1 MSTKRKSK
9 RNWWVTILG
18 SIATLFF
25 MTPLLG
31 AIYTSLR
38 TNNAINSGAFIWEFD
53 RSWSHYRNAMG
64 AAGYDFAK
72 FFQNSIAI
80 SIGTVILVILI
91 SFPAS
96 YAIVRLG
103 FGGPWL
109 LRLALALR
117 ITPAIFFIIP
127 FYKLFTSLALIDKQI
142 GLILA
147 NSFVNITLAI
157 LVFSGTI
164 NDLPLEIEEAAS
176 VDGASIWR
184 TLRSIVFPL
193 LGPGLAAVGV
203 LTFLFSWSDYL
214 FAVVLSSSDS
224 TPVTVGAA
232 NFVTS
237 YGVRWGDISAAVV
250 LSVLPPLIFATAAQR
265 YLVKGLSS
273 GAVKG

>member
-1 MSTKRKSK
+1 MK
-9 RNWWVTILG
+9 RNWGVTSAVAVIVFIFL
-18 SIATLFF
+18 
-25 MTPLLG
+25 TPLTG
-31 AIYTSLR
+31 AFYTSLR
-38 TNNAINSGAFIWEFD
+38 TDAAIASGPFVWEFD
-53 RSWSHYRNAMG
+53 SNWTHYKNALG
-64 AAGYDFAK
+64 AAGYDFPS
-72 FFQNSIAI
+72 FFRNSIII
-80 SIGTVILVILI
+80 SLGTVILTILI

-117 ITPAIFFIIP
+117 ITPAIFFVIP
-127 FYKLFTSLALIDKQI
+127 FYKLFTAYGLIDRPL

-147 NSFVNITLAI
+147 NSFINMTLAL
-157 LVFSGTI
+157 LVFAGAI
-164 NDLPLEIEEAAS
+164 KEMPLEIEEAAA
-176 VDGASIWR
+176 VDGASIWM
-184 TLRSIVFPL
+184 TLRKIVLPL

-214 FAVVLSSSDS
+214 FAVVLTSSEA

-237 YGVRWGDISAAVV
+237 YGVRWGDISAAVC
-250 LSVLPPLIFATAAQR
+250 LSILPPLVFATAAQK

>member
-1 MSTKRKSK
+1 MKK
-9 RNWWVTILG
+9 NWGVTTAASCIVFIFL
-18 SIATLFF
+18 IPLF
-25 MTPLLG
+25 G

-38 TNNAINSGAFIWEFD
+38 TDEAIASGPFVWEFD
-53 RSWSHYRNAMG
+53 ADWTHYRNALG
-64 AAGYDFAK
+64 AAGYDFPS
-72 FFQNSIAI
+72 FFRNSIVI
-80 SIGTVILVILI
+80 SLGTVALTILV

-117 ITPAIFFIIP
+117 ITPAIFFVIP
-127 FYKLFTSLALIDKQI
+127 FYKLFTAYNLIDSPLA
-142 GLILA
+142 LILA
-147 NSFVNITLAI
+147 NSFINMTLAL
-157 LVFSGTI
+157 LVFAGAI
-164 NDLPLEIEEAAS
+164 REMPIEIEEAAA
-176 VDGASIWR
+176 VDGASIWM
-184 TLRSIVFPL
+184 TLRRIILPL
-193 LGPGLAAVGV
+193 MGPGLAAVGV

-214 FAVVLSSSDS
+214 FAVVLTSSEA

-237 YGVRWGDISAAVV
+237 YGVRWGDISAAVC
-250 LSVLPPLIFATAAQR
+250 LSILPPLVFATAAQK

>member
-1 MSTKRKSK
+1 MKKK
-9 RNWWVTILG
+9 WVITLITTP
-18 SIATLFF
+18 IVTLFLV
-25 MTPLLG
+25 PLLG
-31 AIYTSLR
+31 AFYTSLR
-38 TNNAINSGAFIWEFD
+38 TDEAIASGPFIWHFD
-53 RSWSHYRNAMG
+53 SNFTHYRNALG
-64 AAGYDFAK
+64 AAGYDFPS
-72 FFQNSIAI
+72 FFRNSVII
-80 SIGTVILVILI
+80 SLGTVLLTVLV

-127 FYKLFTSLALIDKQI
+127 FYKLFTIFGLIDRLP

-147 NSFVNITLAI
+147 NTFVNMTLAL
-157 LVFSGTI
+157 LVFSGSI
-164 NDLPLEIEEAAS
+164 KDMPIEIEEAAA
-176 VDGASIWR
+176 VDGASIWM
-184 TLRSIVFPL
+184 TLRKVVFPL

-214 FAVVLSSSDS
+214 FAVVLTSSES

-237 YGVRWGDISAAVV
+237 YGVRWGDISAAVC
-250 LSVLPPLIFATAAQR
+250 LSVLPPLVFATAAQR
-265 YLVKGLSS
+265 YLIKGLSS

>member
-1 MSTKRKSK
+1 MK
-9 RNWWVTILG
+9 RNWGITSFVALIVFIFL
-18 SIATLFF
+18 I
-25 MTPLLG
+25 PLTG
-31 AIYTSLR
+31 AFYTSLR
-38 TNNAINSGAFIWEFD
+38 TDAAIASGPFVWEFD
-53 RSWSHYRNAMG
+53 SKWTHYKNALG
-64 AAGYDFAK
+64 AAGYDFPS
-72 FFQNSIAI
+72 FFRNSIII
-80 SIGTVILVILI
+80 SLGTVILTILI

-117 ITPAIFFIIP
+117 ITPAIFFVIP
-127 FYKLFTSLALIDKQI
+127 FYKLFTAYGLIDRPL

-147 NSFVNITLAI
+147 NSFINMTLAL
-157 LVFSGTI
+157 LVFAGAI
-164 NDLPLEIEEAAS
+164 KEMPLEIEEAAA
-176 VDGASIWR
+176 VDGASIWM
-184 TLRSIVFPL
+184 TLRKIVLPL

-214 FAVVLSSSDS
+214 FAVVLTSSEA

-237 YGVRWGDISAAVV
+237 YGVRWGDISAAVC
-250 LSVLPPLIFATAAQR
+250 LSILPPLVFATAAQK

>member
-1 MSTKRKSK
+1 MK
-9 RNWWVTILG
+9 RNWGVTAAVSVIVFIFL
-18 SIATLFF
+18 I
-25 MTPLLG
+25 PLTG

-38 TNNAINSGAFIWEFD
+38 TDAAIASGPFVWEFD
-53 RSWSHYRNAMG
+53 SNWTHYKNALG
-64 AAGYDFAK
+64 AAGYDFPS
-72 FFQNSIAI
+72 FFRNSIII
-80 SIGTVILVILI
+80 SLGTVLLTVLV

-117 ITPAIFFIIP
+117 ITPAIFFVIP
-127 FYKLFTSLALIDKQI
+127 FYKLFTAYGLIDRPL

-147 NSFVNITLAI
+147 NSFINMTLAL
-157 LVFSGTI
+157 LVFAGAI
-164 NDLPLEIEEAAS
+164 KEMPLEIEEAAA
-176 VDGASIWR
+176 VDGASIWM
-184 TLRSIVFPL
+184 TLRKIVLPL

-214 FAVVLSSSDS
+214 FAVVLTSSEA

-237 YGVRWGDISAAVV
+237 YGVRWGDISAAVC
-250 LSVLPPLIFATAAQR
+250 LSILPPLVFATAAQK

>member
-1 MSTKRKSK
+1 MK
-9 RNWWVTILG
+9 RNWGVTAAVSVIV
-18 SIATLFF
+18 SIFLI
-25 MTPLLG
+25 PLTG
-31 AIYTSLR
+31 AFYTSLR
-38 TNNAINSGAFIWEFD
+38 TDRAIASGPFVWEFD
-53 RSWSHYRNAMG
+53 SNWTHYKNAFG
-64 AAGYDFAK
+64 AAGYDFPS
-72 FFQNSIAI
+72 FFRNSIVI
-80 SIGTVILVILI
+80 SLGTVLLTVLV

-117 ITPAIFFIIP
+117 ITPAIFFVIP
-127 FYKLFTSLALIDKQI
+127 FYKLFTAYGLIDRPL

-147 NSFVNITLAI
+147 NSFINITLAL
-157 LVFSGTI
+157 LVFAGAI
-164 NDLPLEIEEAAS
+164 KEMPLEIEEAAA
-176 VDGASIWR
+176 VDGASIWM
-184 TLRSIVFPL
+184 TLRKIVLPL

-214 FAVVLSSSDS
+214 FAVVLTSSEA

-237 YGVRWGDISAAVV
+237 YGVRWGDISAAVC
-250 LSVLPPLIFATAAQR
+250 LSILPPLVFATAAQK